1 MPTPLPAR
9 PSLDWLRKR
18 AKLYLRSLRRTRP
31 SARLAEAQFALARGY
46 GFPSWRKLKEHV
58 ERLHAVAEPA
68 VPLPEELVAGFLAR
82 VGAGDAELV
91 AAALRQWP
99 ALVNAVGPH
108 PYWGGR
114 PQALHVAIET
124 RRPDMV
130 ALLLKHGADVNGR
143 NDEYLHWS
151 PLLLTFHWDQVR
163 VRRMLLRRGARVG
176 LVEAMAMADDR
187 RVLRLLRPGRRAL
200 PSEAPNGGSLLM
212 FARTPRAV
220 DRLLELGVPLD
231 LKDRWG
237 ATPLEAFSRMG
248 PKGRPLVAHLMTRG
262 ARAEIEMFAR
272 MNDRRRI
279 ADLLGRT
286 PELIRRPALLKAAVD
301 FGHLGLAKWL
311 LARGADPNGRAGG
324 EADETPLHS
333 AAWNGNRRMVD
344 LLLAHGADPT
354 LTDRQYG
361 GTPAGWAETAVEV
374 SNNPKCAPIGALL
387 REAEQPRV

>member
-1 MPTPLPAR
+1 
-9 PSLDWLRKR
+9 
-18 AKLYLRSLRRTRP
+18 
-31 SARLAEAQFALARGY
+31 
-46 GFPSWRKLKEHV
+46 
-58 ERLHAVAEPA
+58 
-68 VPLPEELVAGFLAR
+68 
-82 VGAGDAELV
+82 
-91 AAALRQWP
+91 
-99 ALVNAVGPH
+99 
-108 PYWGGR
+108 
-114 PQALHVAIET
+114 
-124 RRPDMV
+124 
-130 ALLLKHGADVNGR
+130 
-143 NDEYLHWS
+143 
-151 PLLLTFHWDQVR
+151 
-163 VRRMLLRRGARVG
+163 
-176 LVEAMAMADDR
+176 
-187 RVLRLLRPGRRAL
+187 
-200 PSEAPNGGSLLM
+200 
-212 FARTPRAV
+212 
-220 DRLLELGVPLD
+220 
-231 LKDRWG
+231 
-237 ATPLEAFSRMG
+237 
-248 PKGRPLVAHLMTRG
+248 
-262 ARAEIEMFAR
+262 MFAR